1 MSQKRKK
8 NTNHYTNITTDFA
21 ENKRKVE
28 KSNIDQNKK
37 TENINKRKEK
47 KHPIV
52 NFFLFLTL
60 ISSLA
65 YFGINLII
73 EQNNSAFFSSLISN
87 LILVIFSILFISI
100 CITNTN
106 KKKGTIILGSFFLL
120 LFNSYGILTTLKIIN
135 IPSIG
140 YIENFTGKSL
150 SEVVAW
156 TSKNNITLTQDYEY
170 SDMVPAYSIISQN
183 IQEGTKIKDINEL
196 KIAISEGPNPDKEI
210 IIPNMIG
217 WNSEKVLQ
225 YIKDNTLSNVEV
237 EFIESDKAKDT
248 VIEQSKSGSM
258 KRSEEIKLTFSLG
271 EQLDN
276 TDIKLIDLTNKTEFE
291 AIFYLKQNRIQYE
304 IKRDFSNKIERGK
317 VSKQSKKAGNM
328 IKINNEEDKI
338 AITISKGK
346 SIKVPNLKKMSILDI
361 TEWVIENKLKL
372 EFSDRYD
379 DTIKENKVIEANY
392 NTGDLIEQGTTIQ
405 IVISKGNLIMK
416 DFKTLNEFREWA
428 NKYNISYEEKHE
440 FNEEIPQGEVI
451 SYSYKKG
458 DTIKNNDTIIVTIS
472 DGKECKVPDLIG
484 MSKKSIINKLEALGL
499 NYNFVY
505 QNSNKYA
512 KDKAIKQSISAGS
525 KVTSGTTITITL
537 SNGKE
542 IEYREEETNS
552 SNNSSNN
559 NNNNQNSG
567 DNTEETQPPIPTCS
581 PKTYTIGRELNN
593 IFRNYT
599 GYSAVESALYS
610 YFSSNYPN
618 VKITVIGVD
627 GGDATSGSYIG
638 GIGPGSQITSCN
650 ETAYKIEIAK

>member
-1 MSQKRKK
+1 MSKKKKK
-8 NTNHYTNITTDFA
+8 NVNYHKDYQ
-21 ENKRKVE
+21 ENKRN
-28 KSNIDQNKK
+28 NIVQNNNTNIEQNKK
-37 TENINKRKEK
+37 TENVNNRKKK
-47 KHPIV
+47 KHPIA

-73 EQNNSAFFSSLISN
+73 AQNNVNFFSSLISN
-87 LILVIFSILFISI
+87 LILVVFSILFISI
-100 CITNTN
+100 CITNPN
-106 KKKGTIILGSFFLL
+106 RKKGTIILGSFFLL
-120 LFNSYGILTTLKIIN
+120 LFNSFGILTSLKIIN

-140 YIENFTGKSL
+140 YVKNFTGKSL
-150 SEVVAW
+150 TEVVRWA
-156 TSKNNITLTQDYEY
+156 SKNNVTLTQDYEY
-170 SDMVPAYSIISQN
+170 CDMISSYNIISQD

-210 IIPNMIG
+210 IIPNMID

-225 YIKDNTLSNVEV
+225 YVTENALNNVEV
-237 EFIESDKAKDT
+237 EFIESDKTKDT

-271 EQLDN
+271 EKLDN

-291 AIFYLKQNRIQYE
+291 AIFYLKQHRIQYE
-304 IKRDFSNKIERGK
+304 IKRDFSNKIERGN

-328 IKINNEEDKI
+328 IKVNNAEEKVT
-338 AITISKGK
+338 ITISKGK
-346 SIKVPNLKKMSILDI
+346 SIKVPNLKKMSIVEI
-361 TEWVIENKLKL
+361 TEWIIENKLKL
-372 EFSDRYD
+372 EFSNQYD

-392 NTGDLIEQGTTIQ
+392 KTGDIIEQGTTIQ
-405 IVISKGNLIMK
+405 VVISKGNLIMK
-416 DFKTLNEFREWA
+416 DFKSLDEFRDWG
-428 NKYNISYEEKHE
+428 NKYNIAYQETHE
-440 FNEEIPQGEVI
+440 FKEEIAQGEII

-458 DTIKNNDTIIVTIS
+458 DIIKNNDTIIVTIS
-472 DGKECKVPDLIG
+472 DGKEYKVPNLIG
-484 MSKKSIINKLEALGL
+484 MSKKSIIAKLEDLGL

-505 QNSNKYA
+505 QSSNKYT

-525 KVTSGTTITITL
+525 KVTKGTTITITL

-542 IEYREEETNS
+542 TEYREEEPNS
-552 SNNSSNN
+552 TNNSSNN
-559 NNNNQNSG
+559 NNNQNSG
-567 DNTEETQPPIPTCS
+567 NATEKPKPPTPTCS

-627 GGDATSGSYIG
+627 GGDATSGSYID